1 MFLNLTTAYMFK
13 FILISF
19 FVCIVS
25 CAWAQQDASIQD
37 TCKLSIPGSVTTNSE
52 SSPNDEFIITSKCS
66 ISKFSIEIF
75 SRWGNSLFKS
85 SKITDY
91 WNTSKVESGV
101 YVYLIQYKN
110 SDGKEEELTGHVT
123 VLK

>member
-1 MFLNLTTAYMFK
+1 MTK

-19 FVCIVS
+19 FAFIANW
-25 CAWAQQDASIQD
+25 AWAQQDVSGQD
-37 TCKLSIPGSVTTNSE
+37 TCKLTIPNSVTMNSE
-52 SSPNDEFIITSKCS
+52 STPNGEFIITSKCS

-75 SRWGNSLFKS
+75 SRWGNSLYKS
-85 SKITDY
+85 SQITEH

-101 YVYLIQYKN
+101 YVYLIKYKN